1 LRLVDLSHTLADGM
15 AVFPGDA
22 SPRLVRTQTHGTD
35 GAMVTVLE
43 LGAHCGT
50 HVDVPLHFRAGEPGL
65 EALPL
70 ARFHGPARVVTA
82 DVSAAPAEIPL
93 AVLEGVDLAGLDFLL
108 LRTGWER
115 HWGTPRYHDG
125 WPSLAPGLVRA
136 LCASGLKGVGLDTP
150 GADPLHGRLAHDL
163 FAAAAMINIE
173 NLAHLDELPDSTFEL
188 LVLPLKL
195 SGTEASPV
203 RAVALLP

>member
-1 LRLVDLSHTLADGM
+1 MHLLDLSHTLVDGM
-15 AVFPGDA
+15 AAFPGDA
-22 SPRLVRTQTHGTD
+22 SPRLVRTQSHETD

-50 HVDVPLHFRAGEPGL
+50 HVDVPLHFRAGERGL

-70 ARFHGPARVVTA
+70 ARFHGPARVVRA
-82 DVSAAPAEIPL
+82 DATDEPGEIPL
-93 AVLEGVDLAGLDFLL
+93 AVLDGVDLAGLDFLL

-115 HWGTPRYHDG
+115 HWGTPRYYDG
-125 WPSLAPGLVRA
+125 WPSLAPGLARA
-136 LCASGLKGVGLDTP
+136 LSAAGLKGVGLDTP
-150 GADPLHGRLAHDL
+150 GADPLHGREAHDL

-173 NLAHLDELPDSTFEL
+173 NLAHLGELPDGPFEL
-188 LVLPLKL
+188 LALPLKL

>member
-1 LRLVDLSHTLADGM
+1 LRLVDLSHTLTDGM
-15 AVFPGDA
+15 TVFPGDS
-22 SPRLVRTQTHGTD
+22 SPRLVRTQSHETAGFL
-35 GAMVTVLE
+35 VSNLE

-50 HVDVPLHFRAGEPGL
+50 HVDIPLHFRAGERGL

-70 ARFHGPARVVTA
+70 ARFHGPARVG
-82 DVSAAPAEIPL
+82 AAGTGDPPGEISV
-93 AVLEGVDLAGLDFLL
+93 AVLEGVDLSGLDFLL

-115 HWGTPRYHDG
+115 HWGTPRYYAG
-125 WPSLAPGLVRA
+125 WPA
-136 LCASGLKGVGLDTP
+136 LRPELIRRLSASDLKGVGLDTP
-150 GADPLHGRLAHDL
+150 GVDPLHGRLAHDL

-173 NLAHLDELPDSTFEL
+173 NLAHLGDLPDGPFEL